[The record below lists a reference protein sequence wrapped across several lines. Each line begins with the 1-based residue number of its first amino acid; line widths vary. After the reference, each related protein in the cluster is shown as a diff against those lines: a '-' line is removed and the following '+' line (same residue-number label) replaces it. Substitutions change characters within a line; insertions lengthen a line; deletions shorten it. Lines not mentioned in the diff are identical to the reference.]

1 MKFVQLRYQE
11 KQSDW
16 FANRGLNWHISS
28 VISKKNDRQYEIT
41 SYAHL
46 FDSCKQDW
54 YTVTSILED
63 LLRTISEK
71 NPEITQ
77 AVLRSDEAGCYH
89 NNQLLAAIHDVSK
102 RSKIKISAYH
112 FSEPQYGKDICDRI
126 LCPLKSTIRRCC
138 NEGNDILSATDMRE
152 ALQNAQSK
160 ELRHLLIW

>member
-1 MKFVQLRYQE
+1 MKDLSETSVLIVMDWAMKFVQLRHRE

-16 FANRGLNWHISS
+16 FAKRGLNWHISS
-28 VISKKNDRQYEIT
+28 VISKKNDGQYEIT

-71 NPEITQ
+71 NPEIAK

-89 NNQLLAAIHDVSK
+89 SNLLLAAIH
-102 RSKIKISAYH
+102 I
-112 FSEPQYGKDICDRI
+112 P
-126 LCPLKSTIRRCC
+126 RC
-138 NEGNDILSATDMRE
+138 
-152 ALQNAQSK
+152 Q
-160 ELRHLLIW
+160 